1 MLATHKIR
9 LNPRLEQKA
18 YFYKAAGTARFAYNW
33 AVAQWATTE
42 GKKPSARALKK
53 QFNAQKPEWAYEV
66 TKCAAEGGFMDF
78 ATALEK
84 HYKEGAGEPQ
94 FKSRKRGHFSFYLA
108 NDKFHV
114 SGNWITI
121 PKLGLVNMAE
131 KLRYHGKIMGARIIK
146 DGNQWFAAIAV
157 EMPDKTVLPR
167 AEAVGV
173 DVGILRLATLSDG
186 RFFENERPLR
196 QHLQR
201 LANLN
206 RLLARK
212 VKGSQNYEKLKAK
225 IRQLHTRIR
234 NIRDDILHKLTTFIA
249 RNYGFVA
256 SEDLHLKGM
265 TKNHRLA
272 QSLQDAALGR
282 LLDLLETKVLRRNG
296 QFVQVGRFF
305 ASSKTCSNP
314 NCNARHDDLSLGD
327 RVFKCPNCGLA
338 LDRDLN
344 ASINILYE
352 ALRLVYDTLPSGSGY
367 DGRKTPPQT
376 GYNLNRSSLL
386 DGGVHFCISE
396 RWQFRL

>member
-1 MLATHKIR
+1 MIKTHKIR
-9 LNPRLEQKA
+9 LNPRSEQEA

-33 AVAQWATTE
+33 AVAQWTATE

-84 HYKEGAGEPQ
+84 HYKERAGEPQ
-94 FKSRKRGHFSFYLA
+94 YKSRKRGHFSFYLA
-108 NDKFHV
+108 NDLFRV
-114 SGNWITI
+114 SGHWITI

-131 KLRYHGKIMGARIIK
+131 KLRFHGKIMGARIIK
-146 DGNQWFAAIAV
+146 TGNHWFAAIYV
-157 EMPDKTVLPR
+157 EIPDKTVLPK
-167 AEAVGV
+167 EKAVGI

-186 RFFENERPLR
+186 KIFENERPLR
-196 QHLQR
+196 RHLQR
-201 LANLN
+201 LASLQHI
-206 RLLARK
+206 LARK
-212 VKGSQNYEKLKAK
+212 VKGSQNYEKLRAK
-225 IRQLHTRIR
+225 IRQVHSRIL

-249 RNYGFVA
+249 RNYGYVVT
-256 SEDLHLKGM
+256 EDLHLKGM

-282 LLDLLETKVLRRNG
+282 LLDFLGTKVLRRNG

-314 NCNARHDDLSLGD
+314 HCKASRDDLSLSD
-327 RVFKCPNCGLA
+327 RVFHCPQCGLV

-352 ALRLVYDTLPSGSGY
+352 GLRLIDETLPSDSGY
-367 DGRKTPPQT
+367 GGRKTPPQT
-376 GYNLNRSSLL
+376 GYNLNKSSLL
-386 DGGVHFCISE
+386 DGGVHVCTSK
-396 RWQFRL
+396 R